1 MFLFCSGPQGPN
13 KRGGKRKGE
22 EGMSETNDI
31 PETLPAL
38 AETQGSFITPALDLE
53 AYRPALSE
61 LSLTRE
67 REDELLQTLW
77 SIMSAFVDLGFGLDS
92 VQTIFNAGAGCATEE
107 GHTASSPERPH
118 KPEHAKEV
126 PP

>member
-1 MFLFCSGPQGPN
+1 
-13 KRGGKRKGE
+13 
-22 EGMSETNDI
+22 MSEKNNI
-31 PETLPAL
+31 PDTLPAL
-38 AETQGSFITPALDLE
+38 AEAQGSFIAPALDLE
-53 AYRPALSE
+53 AYRPHLSE

-107 GHTASSPERPH
+107 GHTSSSPERPDVLEAVFEAAADAQEKPR
-118 KPEHAKEV
+118 KPEHIKEV